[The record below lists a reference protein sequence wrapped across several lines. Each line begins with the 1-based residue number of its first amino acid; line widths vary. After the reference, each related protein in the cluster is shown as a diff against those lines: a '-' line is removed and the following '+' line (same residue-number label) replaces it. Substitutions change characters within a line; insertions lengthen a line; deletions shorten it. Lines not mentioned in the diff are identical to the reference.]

1 MEAPRTSLNVH
12 LPWPQTADLLGLGQA
27 DAALPARTAC
37 PLCHHRR
44 LQVYEDGLCGGAWFA
59 CPDCGRSGDL
69 IELAA
74 AAWGMGLPATLTQLA
89 RRGAPLPAEA
99 LDPQRVADY
108 VRDYPAYRQRLRAL
122 WQRAPSLTASASSG

>member
-12 LPWPQTADLLGLGQA
+12 LPWPQTADLLGLGRA

-74 AAWGMGLPATLTQLA
+74 AALPFLKSATALGLPAIALRTISTKALLSTALIPSWAMASLA
-89 RRGAPLPAEA
+89 EPP
-99 LDPQRVADY
+99 VSSM
-108 VRDYPAYRQRLRAL
+108 RA
-122 WQRAPSLTASASSG
+122 